1 MQDSKEIKK
10 TETNEVNKGDAGDR
24 RKRIE
29 LLKRLIVASA
39 VVLLLIP
46 SVLSTVALVR
56 IRSIEQSVS
65 DTQDMIA
72 DMYDKLEAAGLSGSE
87 LEARYSTGTS
97 ENSEISVSSDVY
109 LSEGEEYGTL
119 IYDGSEG
126 ANKTVYLTFD
136 DGPSAGTDEILDI
149 LKKYD
154 VKATFFVNG
163 HEGYE
168 EVLKRMAREGHTIG
182 MHSYSHEYSDIYAD
196 LDHFAEDLDE
206 VHSYVLDATGVDSI
220 FYRFPGGTS
229 TCRRFTDVK
238 DCTEYL
244 DAKGIRHYDWNV
256 SADDSVG
263 RKKSASEISAKVIG
277 DIERSDKNT
286 IIVLLHD
293 APGKKT
299 TIEALPAIIEA
310 VRSMDGTELA
320 PITESTE
327 PVYFK

>member
-1 MQDSKEIKK
+1 MDHRFEKILLKLMPIMVLIPCLICVCLASRVIGLERMMDAREAYEELGYRESRLVEL
-10 TETNEVNKGDAGDR
+10 TGYEAEYAAHCAGLTRSLKGDA
-24 RKRIE
+24 
-29 LLKRLIVASA
+29 SA
-39 VVLLLIP
+39 
-46 SVLSTVALVR
+46 
-56 IRSIEQSVS
+56 ES
-65 DTQDMIA
+65 DKET
-72 DMYDKLEAAGLSGSE
+72 
-87 LEARYSTGTS
+87 
-97 ENSEISVSSDVY
+97 
-109 LSEGEEYGTL
+109 GEEYLREAVTKADTDGDVQVNLVSGTEW
-119 IYDGSEG
+119 DGVH
-126 ANKTVYLTFD
+126 KVYLTFD
-136 DGPSAGTDEILDI
+136 DGPSAGTEEILDI

-168 EVLKRMAREGHTIG
+168 EELKRMAREGHTIG
-182 MHSYSHEYSDIYAD
+182 MHSYSHEYSDVYAD

-206 VHSYVLDATGVDSI
+206 VHSYVLDATGVDSVY
-220 FYRFPGGTS
+220 YRFPGGTS

-238 DCTEYL
+238 ECTEYL

-263 RKKSASEISAKVIG
+263 RKKSASEISDKVIG
-277 DIERSDKNT
+277 DIERSDKST